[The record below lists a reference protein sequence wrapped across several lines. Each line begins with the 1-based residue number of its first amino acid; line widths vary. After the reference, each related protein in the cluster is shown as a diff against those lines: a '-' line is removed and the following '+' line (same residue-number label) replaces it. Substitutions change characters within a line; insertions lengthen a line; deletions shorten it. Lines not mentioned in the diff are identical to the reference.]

1 MKIVTY
7 LDNDQLNKP
16 RIKNAEVYTVGD
28 ETSFPITKEQ
38 LVRRYPSVFAE
49 EVGLLEGEYHIR
61 LDPQA
66 RPVQHAPRRVPVA
79 YRENL
84 QKTLED
90 LVRLEV
96 LAPVTI
102 STDG

>member
-1 MKIVTY
+1 M
-7 LDNDQLNKP
+7 
-16 RIKNAEVYTVGD
+16 
-28 ETSFPITKEQ
+28 
-38 LVRRYPSVFAE
+38 FAE
-49 EVGLLEGEYHIR
+49 EVGLLEGEYHIC

-84 QKTLED
+84 QKILED

-96 LAPVTI
+96 LAPVTRP
-102 STDG
+102 TDG